1 MADIMRVPYAWNNTF
16 HNKKRTVAAVAGIAF
31 SVLLI
36 FMQLGFLETGKRGS
50 TLLYQYLDFDI
61 VITSDRYEFLTS
73 SNSFDKARLIQA
85 LVVPGVEDV
94 MPFNVGEGEWL
105 DPDTEITSGVM
116 LIGIDLKPSF
126 VRNEGVKGQLDS
138 IAKTRTAMLD
148 TLSSDEYGQL
158 KVGREAVINGVDVT
172 ISSLFTLGMR
182 FYNDGAIFINNQ
194 TFQNLVRR
202 DARQVNFGLIKV
214 TPGADVVK
222 IREMLQENLPKDV
235 LIFDR
240 RTLINNEEDYFMYVL
255 PVGIMF
261 QIGMLIAFV
270 IGSVIL
276 FQVLATEITN
286 KLNEYATLK
295 AMGFTTNNIYA
306 VGFKQAFI
314 YAFMGYIPSLF
325 LTMGIFHFLRV
336 KAKLPA
342 EFTVGLAGFVFVLT
356 LIMCLIPGF
365 LALQTVRKADPAAL
379 F

>member
-1 MADIMRVPYAWNNTF
+1 MRVPYAWNNTF

-73 SNSFDKARLIQA
+73 SRSFDKARLIQA
-85 LVVPGVEDV
+85 LVTPGVTDV
-94 MPFNVGEGEWL
+94 MPFNVEEGEWQ

-126 VRNEGVKGQLDS
+126 IRNEGVKSRLDA
-138 IAKTRTAMLD
+138 ITKTRTAMLD
-148 TLSSDEYGQL
+148 TLSSDEYGPL
-158 KVGREAVINGVDVT
+158 KAGREVVINNVDVT

-182 FYNDGAIFINNQ
+182 FYNDGAIIVNNQ

-214 TPGADVVK
+214 APGADITTIK
-222 IREMLQENLPKDV
+222 EMLRESLPRDV

-240 RTLINNEEDYFMYVL
+240 ETLISNEEDYFIYVL
-255 PVGIMF
+255 PIGIMF
-261 QIGMLIAFV
+261 QIGTLIAFI

-286 KLNEYATLK
+286 KLNEFATLK
-295 AMGFTTNNIYA
+295 AMGFTTNNIYII
-306 VGFKQAFI
+306 GFKQAFL
-314 YAFMGYIPSLF
+314 YAFMGYVPSLF
-325 LTMGIFHFLRV
+325 ITMGLFQFLRV

-342 EFTVGLAGFVFVLT
+342 EFTLYLAGFVFLLT